1 MITQPANLPALRIG
15 PLSMDSDA
23 GDLTAEAYV
32 LIGPDGTVESCWGE
46 WQQVLGHDSDLADQ
60 SFSTVLH
67 PADGHALQW
76 LLEQE
81 PTDHDPTHFRHLRL
95 KDAVGAYR
103 VVVAMRHKGS
113 SRIAGRPSA
122 DATGDWAI
130 LRLRDARQEPHQMG
144 DVVTP
149 LVSVM
154 MESTD
159 DFIYFKN
166 EHHILLTGSRSIAE
180 MCGKVRHWRELARKS
195 DYELFPE
202 DLADRY
208 YALEQRV
215 YAGETAVK
223 ETHPFL
229 RADGTNGWIDNRKY
243 AVHDA
248 HGRVIGLYGVAR
260 DITPQVE
267 AVIAQELAASV
278 FAYSSEG
285 IVILDAEG
293 VVVDV
298 NAAMCQ
304 GHGYER
310 SELIGRSLREVKHAA
325 DSDETFAGIWA
336 ELRRVGRWE
345 GEVVTSSL
353 GGAREEM
360 ARLSAVRDEQGRA
373 HHYIG
378 LYADITKLKEHE
390 AQLERIAHF
399 DQLTGLANRK
409 LLADRL
415 EQALATCGRRGSQ
428 LAIAY
433 MDLDGFK
440 QINDNHNH
448 HVGDQ
453 FLVSIA
459 RRLKTA
465 LRETDTLARVGGDEF
480 VAVVTDFEDASKL
493 EPVIARLLEAAAVP
507 LTLGASN
514 TVLNASISIGV
525 SLYPRDGTDAD
536 VLLRHADQAM
546 YMAKHRGKNSAH
558 YYESGAT
565 VDDVSREDLRRAMA
579 TGELTLRFQPA
590 VNLVDGSLECFEA
603 LVRWHHPRRGLLKPA
618 EFLPLIEREHLS
630 IEMGDWVL
638 TEAARQ
644 ADVWHRQGL
653 DCPISVNVSGVYL
666 LHENFLHT
674 LTRLMN
680 AQDAKLQIELLE
692 TSALGDTEA
701 VARIVEACRRLGVSV
716 SLDDFGTGFS
726 SLTHLR
732 RLPVNTVKI
741 DGSFVQAMLKDREDF
756 SIVSSIVGLCAGL
769 DRKVVAEGVCSA
781 EHANALLRMGCTL
794 GQGFAIGRPMPAAEV
809 ADWIKDWRQS
819 RPWRLFVHEGDATTS
834 AEGAETSAG
843 GTLSDRRVAF

>member
-1 MITQPANLPALRIG
+1 M
-15 PLSMDSDA
+15 
-23 GDLTAEAYV
+23 
-32 LIGPDGTVESCWGE
+32 
-46 WQQVLGHDSDLADQ
+46 
-60 SFSTVLH
+60 
-67 PADGHALQW
+67 
-76 LLEQE
+76 
-81 PTDHDPTHFRHLRL
+81 
-95 KDAVGAYR
+95 KDAKGVYR
-103 VVVAMRHKGS
+103 VVVATRYKGPA
-113 SRIAGRPSA
+113 RLFGRPNA
-122 DATGDWAI
+122 DTSGDWVA
-130 LRLRDARQEPHQMG
+130 LKLRDARQEPHQMG

-166 EHHILLTGSRSIAE
+166 EHHILLTGSRSIAD
-180 MCGKVRHWRELARKS
+180 MCGKVRHWRELAQKN

-202 DLADRY
+202 DLADHY

-223 ETHPFL
+223 EIHPFL
-229 RADGTNGWIDNRKY
+229 RADGRSGWIDNRKY

-260 DITPQVE
+260 DITPQIE
-267 AVIAQELAASV
+267 AVIVQELAASV
-278 FAYSSEG
+278 FAFSSEG

-293 VVVDV
+293 AVVDV
-298 NAAMCQ
+298 NAAMCR
-304 GHGYER
+304 GLGLER
-310 SELIGRSLREVKHAA
+310 DSLLGRSLRELKHAA

-336 ELRRVGRWE
+336 ELREAGHWE
-345 GEVVTSSL
+345 GEVVTRSL
-353 GGAREEM
+353 KGAREEM
-360 ARLSAVRDEQGRA
+360 ARLSAVRDESGNA

-378 LYADITKLKEHE
+378 LYADITKLKQHE

-453 FLVSIA
+453 FLADIA

-480 VAVVTDFEDASKL
+480 VAVVTDFEDASML
-493 EPVIARLLEAAAVP
+493 EPVIARLLAAAAAPV
-507 LTLGASN
+507 TLGTSN
-514 TVLNASISIGV
+514 KVLNASVSIGV

-536 VLLRHADQAM
+536 VLLRRADQAM
-546 YMAKHRGKNSAH
+546 YMAKHRGKNGAH
-558 YYESGAT
+558 YYESGGAI
-565 VDDVSREDLRRAMA
+565 DDVCREDLRRAMDD
-579 TGELTLRFQPA
+579 GEISLRYQPT
-590 VNLVDGSLECFEA
+590 VNLEDGSLECFEA
-603 LVRWHHPRRGLLKPA
+603 LLRWHHPQRGVLNPA
-618 EFLPLIEREHLS
+618 EFLPLIERENLS
-630 IEMGDWVL
+630 IELGDWVL
-638 TEAARQ
+638 REAARQ
-644 ADVWHRQGL
+644 ADLWHRQGL
-653 DCPISVNVSGVYL
+653 DCPISVNISGVYL
-666 LHENFLHT
+666 QHGNFLDT
-674 LTRLMN
+674 LTRLMD
-680 AQDAKLQIELLE
+680 AQEAKLQIELLE
-692 TSALGDTEA
+692 TSAMDDTEA
-701 VARIVEACRRLGVSV
+701 VVGIIEACRRLGVSV

-781 EHANALLRMGCTL
+781 DHANALLRVGCDL
-794 GQGFAIGRPMPAAEV
+794 GQGFAIGRPSPLALQGAWV
-809 ADWIKDWRQS
+809 GQWRNPGQG
-819 RPWRLFVHEGDATTS
+819 RNPCA
-834 AEGAETSAG
+834 GA
-843 GTLSDRRVAF
+843 